1 MFIKAQ
7 KSSVIDM
14 SSKIVVIT
22 GGATGIGRATSIE
35 FANRGDVVVIGSR
48 NTLRGKELVEE
59 IESSGGKATFIK
71 TDVQESAEV
80 ENLITRT
87 VNTYGHIDYAVNC
100 AGVEGEG
107 IPFVS
112 TTEND
117 WDSIIGTN
125 LKGTWLSMKFE
136 LEQMQKQG
144 FGSIVNISSV
154 LGLVANRSAIYT
166 ASKHGVNGLTK
177 SAALTYAASGIRVN
191 AICPGYI
198 ETPMVDR
205 AYAKNESLRANAI
218 SRHPI
223 GRLGLP
229 SEIASTV
236 IWLCSDSASFITGHL
251 MTVDGGYSIP

>member
-1 MFIKAQ
+1 LTEK
-7 KSSVIDM
+7 
-14 SSKIVVIT
+14 VVLIT
-22 GGATGIGRATSIE
+22 GGSTGIGRATSLE
-35 FANRGDVVVIGSR
+35 FINQKDIVIIASR
-48 NTLRGKELVEE
+48 SDEIGNELVSE
-59 IESSGGKATFIK
+59 IESLGGRAKFIK
-71 TDVQESAEV
+71 TNVKEAKEVQDLV
-80 ENLITRT
+80 KRT
-87 VNTYGHIDYAVNC
+87 IELYGHIDYAINC

-107 IPFVS
+107 IPLID
-112 TTEND
+112 TTDSE

-136 LEQMQKQG
+136 LAQMQKQG

-177 SAALTYAASGIRVN
+177 SAALTYANTGIRVN

-198 ETPMVDR
+198 DTPMVER
-205 AYAKNESLRANAI
+205 AYEGKEFLRTNAI

-229 SEIASTV
+229 VEVARAV
-236 IWLCSDSASFITGHL
+236 VWLCSDSASFITGHL
-251 MTVDGGYSIP
+251 MAVDGGYSIP

>member
-1 MFIKAQ
+1 
-7 KSSVIDM
+7 M
-14 SSKIVVIT
+14 SAKIAVIT
-22 GGATGIGRATSIE
+22 GGATGIGYATSIA
-35 FANRGDVVVIGSR
+35 FAKRGDIVVIASR
-48 NTLRGKELVEE
+48 NIDRGNEVVNE
-59 IESSGGKATFIK
+59 IQSSGGKATFLK
-71 TDVQESAEV
+71 TNVQESNEV
-80 ENLITRT
+80 QQLIART
-87 VNTYGHIDYAVNC
+87 TETFGHIDYAVNC

-107 IPFVS
+107 IPFIS
-112 TTEND
+112 TTENE

-144 FGSIVNISSV
+144 FGSVVNISSV

-177 SAALTYAASGIRVN
+177 SAALTYANNGIRVN

-198 ETPMVDR
+198 DTPMVER
-205 AYAKNESLRANAI
+205 AYAHNENLKVNAI

-229 SEIASTV
+229 SEIANAV
-236 IWLCSDSASFITGHL
+236 VWLCSDAASFITGHL

>member
-1 MFIKAQ
+1 MTG
-7 KSSVIDM
+7 
-14 SSKIVVIT
+14 KIVLIT

-35 FANRGDVVVIGSR
+35 FTNQGNTVIIGSR
-48 NTLRGKELVEE
+48 DAKNGNDFVSELK
-59 IESSGGKATFIK
+59 SKGSDAQFLQTN
-71 TDVQESAEV
+71 VQESREV
-80 ENLITRT
+80 ERLVAKT
-87 VNTYGHIDYAVNC
+87 VDLYGRIDYAVNC

-107 IPFVS
+107 KPIIS
-112 TTEND
+112 TTENE

-136 LEQMQKQG
+136 LMQMQKQA

-154 LGLVANRSAIYT
+154 LGLVANRSSIYT

-177 SAALTYAASGIRVN
+177 SAALTYANIGVRIN

-198 ETPMVDR
+198 ETPMMER
-205 AYAKNESLRANAI
+205 AYAEKEHLKSNTV

-229 SEIASTV
+229 EEIARAAV
-236 IWLCSDSASFITGHL
+236 WLCSDSASYITGHL
-251 MTVDGGYSIP
+251 MVIDGGYSLP

>member
-1 MFIKAQ
+1 MTEK
-7 KSSVIDM
+7 
-14 SSKIVVIT
+14 VVLIT
-22 GGATGIGRATSIE
+22 GGSTGIGRATSLE
-35 FANRGDVVVIGSR
+35 FINQKDIVIIASR
-48 NTLRGKELVEE
+48 SDEIGNELVSE
-59 IESSGGKATFIK
+59 IESLGGRAKFIK
-71 TDVQESAEV
+71 TNVKEAKEVQDLV
-80 ENLITRT
+80 KRT
-87 VNTYGHIDYAVNC
+87 IELYGHIDYAINC

-107 IPFVS
+107 IPLID
-112 TTEND
+112 TTDSE

-136 LEQMQKQG
+136 LAQMQKQG

-177 SAALTYAASGIRVN
+177 SAALTYANTGIRVN

-198 ETPMVDR
+198 DTPMVER
-205 AYAKNESLRANAI
+205 AYEGKEFLRTNAI

-229 SEIASTV
+229 VEVARAV
-236 IWLCSDSASFITGHL
+236 VWLCSDSASFITGHL
-251 MTVDGGYSIP
+251 MAVDGGYSIP

>member
-1 MFIKAQ
+1 MT
-7 KSSVIDM
+7 SN
-14 SSKIVVIT
+14 IVVIT
-22 GGATGIGRATSIE
+22 GGSTGIGRATAIE
-35 FANRGDVVVIGSR
+35 FANRGDIVIVGSR
-48 NTLRGKELVEE
+48 NRERGEDLVKEIKSLG
-59 IESSGGKATFIK
+59 SDATFIQTDIQKSKDVELLISK
-71 TDVQESAEV
+71 TVDS
-80 ENLITRT
+80 
-87 VNTYGHIDYAVNC
+87 YGHIDYAVNC

-107 IPFVS
+107 IPLTS
-112 TTEND
+112 TTEVE

-154 LGLVANRSAIYT
+154 LGIVANRSAIYT

-177 SAALTYAASGIRVN
+177 SAALTYAEHGIRVN

-198 ETPMVDR
+198 DTPMVER
-205 AYAKNESLRANAI
+205 AYAKNESLKNNAI
-218 SRHPI
+218 ARHPL

-229 SEIASTV
+229 SEIANAV

-251 MTVDGGYSIP
+251 MTVDGGYSVP

>member
-1 MFIKAQ
+1 MA
-7 KSSVIDM
+7 
-14 SSKIVVIT
+14 SKIVVIT
-22 GGATGIGRATSIE
+22 GGSTGIGRATAIE
-35 FANRGDVVVIGSR
+35 FANRGDIVIVGSR
-48 NTLRGKELVEE
+48 SRERGEEFVEE
-59 IESSGGKATFIK
+59 IRAQGGDATFIQ
-71 TDVQESAEV
+71 TDVQKSKDV
-80 ENLITRT
+80 QRLISKS
-87 VNTYGHIDYAVNC
+87 VDVYGRIDYAVNC

-107 IPFVS
+107 IPLIS
-112 TTEND
+112 TTETE

-154 LGLVANRSAIYT
+154 LGMVANRSAIYT

-177 SAALTYAASGIRVN
+177 SAALTYAECGIRVN

-198 ETPMVDR
+198 DTPMVER
-205 AYAKNESLRANAI
+205 AYAKNESLRNNAI
-218 SRHPI
+218 ARHPL

-229 SEIASTV
+229 SEIANAV

-251 MTVDGGYSIP
+251 MTVDGGYSVP

>member
-1 MFIKAQ
+1 MTG
-7 KSSVIDM
+7 
-14 SSKIVVIT
+14 KIVVIT
-22 GGATGIGRATSIE
+22 GGSTGIGRATSIE
-35 FANRGDVVVIGSR
+35 FASRGDVVILASR
-48 NTLRGKELVEE
+48 NVERGVELVQE
-59 IESSGGKATFIK
+59 IQSLGGQATFLK
-71 TDVQESAEV
+71 TNVQESNDV
-80 ENLITRT
+80 EQLIART
-87 VNTYGHIDYAVNC
+87 VETYGHIDYAVNC

-112 TTEND
+112 TTEHE

-144 FGSIVNISSV
+144 FGAIVNISSV
-154 LGLVANRSAIYT
+154 LGMVANRSAIYT

-177 SAALTYAASGIRVN
+177 SAALTYASSGIRVN

-198 ETPMVDR
+198 DTPMVDR
-205 AYAKNESLRANAI
+205 AYEGKESLRLNAI

-229 SEIASTV
+229 SEIASAV
-236 IWLCSDSASFITGHL
+236 IWLCSESASFITGHL